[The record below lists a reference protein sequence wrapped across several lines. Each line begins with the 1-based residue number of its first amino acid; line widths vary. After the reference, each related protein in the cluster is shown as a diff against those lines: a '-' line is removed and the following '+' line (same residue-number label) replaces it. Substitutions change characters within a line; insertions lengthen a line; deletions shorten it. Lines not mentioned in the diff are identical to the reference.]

1 MSNINIGKQCESFTT
16 PAVVELREF
25 SSVAGVSTFTFSDAV
40 YTEQAHVWIK
50 MWADFQQKRL
60 L

>member
-40 YTEQAHVWIK
+40 YTEQAHV
-50 MWADFQQKRL
+50 
-60 L
+60 